1 MMKGNGTMRKVAMAT
16 AGLGGMGVGYVAVVA
31 TGYPE
36 VGFMGLALAAAA
48 GAMVGEALG
57 PWRDEVMGHRVGD
70 EVMVLWADSVYDAR
84 LVWTPAMVVG
94 FGHGAMD
101 LRVMV
106 LGGWNEEAGFMALEV
121 MGLEGGAA

>member
-1 MMKGNGTMRKVAMAT
+1 MMKGTMRKVAMAT

-48 GAMVGEALG
+48 GTMVGEALG

-70 EVMVLWADSVYDAR
+70 EVMVLWADSTYNAT

-94 FGHGAMD
+94 FGHGATD

-106 LGGWNEEAGFMALEV
+106 LGDWNEEASFTAHEV

>member
-1 MMKGNGTMRKVAMAT
+1 MMKGTMRRVAMAT
-16 AGLGGMGVGYVAVVA
+16 AGLGGLGVGYVAIVA

-48 GAMVGEALG
+48 GGVVGDALG
-57 PWRDEVMGHRVGD
+57 PWRDEVMGFRAGD

-101 LRVMV
+101 LRVRV
-106 LGGWNEEAGFMALEV
+106 LGDWNVEAWFMAQDV
-121 MGLEGGAA
+121 MGLEGGEA